1 MPSHLVKFESA
12 FYLNDS
18 FFPGDP
24 KYREETNFSKKR
36 DCTGMENDLKRE
48 KRLINDLS
56 ELSAISEAF
65 LTKFDDINKTL
76 KELDFS
82 GEDDD
87 IVRKFESLKKVIDS
101 LVANEKSLKNYKTIV
116 QERVNSLRQA
126 IILEDFGDYNGAARV
141 YALSG
146 EYFKAARLYQKAH
159 NYQKAGDAYFSAGNF
174 KKAIKMYEKTG
185 DQTEKLALAY
195 EKVARYRQAAMVWKQ
210 LGKIAES
217 RRCMQKVNQLSLFD
231 I

>member
-1 MPSHLVKFESA
+1 
-12 FYLNDS
+12 
-18 FFPGDP
+18 
-24 KYREETNFSKKR
+24 
-36 DCTGMENDLKRE
+36 MENDLRRE

-65 LTKFDDINKTL
+65 LTKFDDINRTL

-82 GEDDD
+82 GEDED
-87 IVRKFESLKKVIDS
+87 IVMKFESLKKVIDS

-146 EYFKAARLYQKAH
+146 EYFKAARLYQKAR
-159 NYQKAGDAYFSAGNF
+159 
-174 KKAIKMYEKTG
+174 
-185 DQTEKLALAY
+185 DQTEKLAVTY
-195 EKVARYRQAAMVWKQ
+195 EKVTQYRQAAMVWKQ